1 MVNRYSSLSW
11 KWLLVLFALL
21 GVISSV
27 FYSRHLSAR
36 LEQDERMHV
45 NTWVEAQRTIL
56 QSSDSASITLATQ
69 LSVQNNRIPIIETNE
84 KDSITGNYINLDSQQ
99 VKNDP
104 NFLKRKL
111 AEFKRYQS
119 KPIVLVLNE
128 NPYTANH
135 YYYGKSSLLD
145 EIRWYPIIQLL
156 IAALFI
162 ALLIGALR
170 YIARNQQQTLW
181 VSMARE
187 TAHQLGTPV
196 SNLKGWVELLKERPE
211 NADIARELNKDVNR
225 LQLVTDRFGKIGSA
239 PHLEKEYPAVRIQEV
254 VDYMSRRTGGQ
265 VAIHYDLE
273 AIQERAALISPPLF
287 DWVIENLLKNALD
300 ALEGKGTISILGQV
314 ERSTLIIEIT
324 DSGKG
329 MSTAEQASVFV
340 AGFTTK
346 KRGWGLGLALTRRI
360 VEQYHGGTI
369 SIRWSEP
376 GKGSCFRVEIPC
388 LPA

>member
-1 MVNRYSSLSW
+1 MVPRYSTVSW
-11 KWLLVLFALL
+11 KWLLIIFALL

-36 LEQDERMHV
+36 LEQDERVHV

-84 KDSITGNYINLDSQQ
+84 KDSITGNYVNLDSQQ
-99 VKNDP
+99 VNNDP
-104 NFLKRKL
+104 NFLSRKL
-111 AEFKRYQS
+111 IEFKRYQS

-170 YIARNQQQTLW
+170 YMARNQQQTLW

-196 SNLKGWVELLKERPE
+196 SNLKGWVELLNWKCP
-211 NADIARELNKDVNR
+211 
-225 LQLVTDRFGKIGSA
+225 QS
-239 PHLEKEYPAVRIQEV
+239 
-254 VDYMSRRTGGQ
+254 
-265 VAIHYDLE
+265 
-273 AIQERAALISPPLF
+273 
-287 DWVIENLLKNALD
+287 
-300 ALEGKGTISILGQV
+300 
-314 ERSTLIIEIT
+314 
-324 DSGKG
+324 
-329 MSTAEQASVFV
+329 
-340 AGFTTK
+340 
-346 KRGWGLGLALTRRI
+346 
-360 VEQYHGGTI
+360 
-369 SIRWSEP
+369 
-376 GKGSCFRVEIPC
+376 
-388 LPA
+388 

>member
-84 KDSITGNYINLDSQQ
+84 RDSITGNYINLDSQQ